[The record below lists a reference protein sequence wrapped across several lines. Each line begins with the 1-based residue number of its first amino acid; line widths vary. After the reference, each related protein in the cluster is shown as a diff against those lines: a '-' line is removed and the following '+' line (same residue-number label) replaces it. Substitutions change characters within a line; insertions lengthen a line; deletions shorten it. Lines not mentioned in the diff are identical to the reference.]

1 MIRIDANVPSF
12 SFRLADFS
20 TCLAR
25 LAVIVLATAWLTDNC
40 LDPADLRRSDLA
52 LLVVVGV
59 RPGQMARAKVS
70 TLFSIFS
77 LISPTEFSTC

>member
-25 LAVIVLATAWLTDNC
+25 LAVIVLATFV
-40 LDPADLRRSDLA
+40 DLRRSYLA
-52 LLVVVGV
+52 ILIVVGV
-59 RPGQMARAKVS
+59 QPGQMARAKVS
-70 TLFSIFS
+70 TLFSFFS
-77 LISPTEFSTC
+77 LISPTVFSTC